1 MYVVYNFIHDIQTMG
16 EEDINIYKDYDN
28 AKNEYDRLKKLFKIK
43 HNQDYNKSFI
53 MEGDDWI
60 RFDDHEYSVKIGIR
74 KLSIN

>member
-1 MYVVYNFIHDIQTMG
+1 MYVVYNFVHSMQS
-16 EEDINIYKDYDN
+16 EPKENINIYKDYDS
-28 AKNEYDRLKKLFKIK
+28 AKDEYDRLKKLFKIK

-53 MEGDDWI
+53 TEGDNCI